1 MKIIAMKP
9 LNFLLLIMLVVM
21 GTTASAQRRLLNNNP
36 QALRQRL
43 NTLQLTQEQK
53 LKLANLIRRE
63 RLQFYQNQKELNE
76 ILTDKQ
82 KEQLMAWRNKRLGE
96 VKGDS
101 TERGN

>member
-1 MKIIAMKP
+1 MKP
-9 LNFLLLIMLVVM
+9 LKFLLLTMLVVM
-21 GTTASAQRRLLNNNP
+21 GTTASAQRRALNNNP

-53 LKLANLIRRE
+53 IKLANLIRRE

-82 KEQLMAWRNKRLGE
+82 KEQLMAWRNRRLGE
-96 VKGDS
+96 AKSDS
-101 TERGN
+101 TERE